1 MPVPVRVAAFRQ
13 PGCPVCRACRFTP
26 GFPGLSDR
34 QGWVAYA
41 LRTRP
46 PLSTP
51 RRASPV
57 RLACIRPAASVHPE
71 PGSNSSLYYCLS
83 DFFSVS
89 LRSAFAS
96 FCLVLPRVPPRDRF
110 PIRMALRLPA
120 FFRATLPVLASSYQR
135 TFQNS
140 TLNRPSV
147 PFVLGCK
154 DTTLFQINNLFFHF
168 FFLISLIILIIKMK
182 KKLHNKK

>member
-135 TFQNS
+135 TCKPAPFFPS
-140 TLNRPSV
+140 PRPV
-147 PFVLGCK
+147 VCGCK
-154 DTTLFQINNLFFHF
+154 STTFSVTRNTFFEI
-168 FFLISLIILIIKMK
+168 FL
-182 KKLHNKK
+182 